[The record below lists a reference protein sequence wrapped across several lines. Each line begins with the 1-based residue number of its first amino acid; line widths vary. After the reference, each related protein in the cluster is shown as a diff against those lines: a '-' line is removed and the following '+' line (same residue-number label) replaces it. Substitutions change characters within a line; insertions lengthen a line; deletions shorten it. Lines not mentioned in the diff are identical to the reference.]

1 MGVMSA
7 IIVDDE
13 PLSLELLSN
22 ILSEICDTEVECH
35 CHSGRETGGKIAEI
49 RPDLVFLD
57 IEMPKL
63 TGFDV
68 VTALSINI
76 LL

>member
-1 MGVMSA
+1 MSA

-13 PLSLELLSN
+13 PLALELLSN
-22 ILSEICDTEVECH
+22 ILNEICGIAVACH
-35 CHSGRETGGKIAEI
+35 CHHSRETGGKIAEI